1 MTIDKKMNYEIQGG
15 VKNYLGKQKQV
26 TAPVKWKSSPDH
38 PETELAYITK
48 AEKNLLVKKDLHK
61 SLKGGVNKGPSG
73 IMSLNGYGSIEGGKD
88 VGMSGTATSAAETG
102 SKNSRDARDV
112 QAQMGVTGLAP
123 GVMPE
128 QAKDYRSA
136 AIAAGAGQR
145 VNPGFFDS
153 RNVVSRLELER
164 ARAFN
169 KAAFDANRR
178 GGLLGFLSGGGI
190 FGNLM
195 RGLGQALGLG
205 KRFNEPTYDMRNPMA
220 KFNELGLYTDRF
232 PTDEDDEDKPFGEKL
247 QDTSFTKNDPNAID
261 TNELS
266 KALIAAQNFSI
277 PSGRFVVDPTINTDN
292 VMGAS
297 QNMIGPNEMADYY
310 NSQQFMDGGIVD
322 LVDIYD

>member
-1 MTIDKKMNYEIQGG
+1 MTIDKKINYVNQDGY
-15 VKNYLGKQKQV
+15 KNYIKNSDSV
-26 TAPVKWKSSPDH
+26 TVPKEFKSREDATP
-38 PETELAYITK
+38 TKLAYITK
-48 AEKNLLVKKDLHK
+48 DEAKMLKKMK
-61 SLKGGVNKGPSG
+61 KGTPHKGPSG
-73 IMSLNGYGSIEGGKD
+73 IPSYDDYDASTGGY
-88 VGMSGTATSAAETG
+88 GTATAGSQMSGFETG
-102 SKNSRDARDV
+102 NPNESSRADARSLGLSPKDV
-112 QAQMGVTGLAP
+112 QDIRSGV
-123 GVMPE
+123 
-128 QAKDYRSA
+128 
-136 AIAAGAGQR
+136 IASGAGQR

-178 GGLLGFLSGGGI
+178 SGLLGFLSGGGI

-220 KFNELGLYTDRF
+220 KFNKLGLYTDRF
-232 PTDEDDEDKPFGEKL
+232 PTDEDDEDKPFGDKL
-247 QDTSFTKNDPNAID
+247 QDTSFTKNDPNVID

-277 PSGRFVVDPTINTDN
+277 PSGRFDDDPTINTDN